1 MIEAVKL
8 WNEPNNLAHWDFRL
22 DVDWVEFSQ
31 MVSYAAVAIKEQ
43 RPTLK
48 VVLGGLSPIDP
59 VFLKRLVKRG
69 TLQDMDIVAIHG
81 FPVDWNLWPIEEWP
95 EKVQEIR
102 AVTHLPVWVTEV
114 GVSSFGSEQIQVFGL
129 KLTAELLCNQ
139 VDHVFWYSLL
149 DLPQGLEAISQSGE
163 NEGSDYHRHF
173 HMGLLRADGS
183 PKAAAHIFDPRM
195 GICQWFQFQDP
206 RLDLAVEW
214 LRKLRV
220 RKLRT
225 GLSWA
230 DWHRP
235 DGTAW
240 FDRQMEVLREFD
252 TTITLCYTPP
262 SRGKKPHHTSP
273 PQHLTE
279 FADFARWVVDR
290 YA

>member
-1 MIEAVKL
+1 MIEALKL

-31 MVSYAAVAIKEQ
+31 MVRHAAAAIKEE
-43 RPTLK
+43 RPALK

-59 VFLKRLVKRG
+59 VLLKRLAERG
-69 TLQDMDIVAIHG
+69 TLDQMDAVAIHG
-81 FPVDWNLWPIEEWP
+81 FPVDWNLWPIEDWP

-129 KLTAELLCNQ
+129 KLTTELLCNQ
-139 VDHVFWYSLL
+139 VDQIFWYSLL
-149 DLPQGLEAISQSGE
+149 DLPQNLDAISKNGQ

-173 HMGLLRADGS
+173 HMGLLRADGT
-183 PKAAAHIFDPRM
+183 PKAAAHVFDPRL
-195 GICQWFQFQDP
+195 GICQWFQFEDA

-214 LRKLRV
+214 LRKLGV
-220 RKLRT
+220 KKLRT
-225 GLSWA
+225 GISWA

-235 DGTAW
+235 NATVW
-240 FDRQMEVLREFD
+240 FDRQMEALREFD
-252 TTITLCYTPP
+252 TTVTLCYTPP

-279 FADFARWVVDR
+279 FADFARWVVKR
-290 YA
+290 YT